1 MAAAGVML
9 VPGQTRDAT
18 GEAMSAWTL
27 GLECRVLE
35 ALQKL
40 LARCLRAPE
49 VDLIDTG
56 SDPGTGGRVLQVH
69 VRNPATRFRL
79 GPFEDVDGFPVRVI
93 VTEAD
98 LEA

>member
-1 MAAAGVML
+1 MACAIPYAAG
-9 VPGQTRDAT
+9 
-18 GEAMSAWTL
+18 
-27 GLECRVLE
+27 LEWRVLE

-49 VDLIDTG
+49 IDLIDTG
-56 SDPGTGGRVLQVH
+56 SDPGTGGMVLQVH
-69 VRNPATRFRL
+69 VRNSATRFRL
-79 GPFEDVDGFPVRVI
+79 GPFENVDGIPVRMI

>member
-1 MAAAGVML
+1 MDVA
-9 VPGQTRDAT
+9 
-18 GEAMSAWTL
+18 
-27 GLECRVLE
+27 LEWRVLE

-56 SDPGTGGRVLQVH
+56 SDPGSGGTVLQVH
-69 VRNPATRFRL
+69 VRNPATRFHL
-79 GPFEDVDGFPVRVI
+79 GPFEDIDGIPVRVI
-93 VTEAD
+93 VAGTD

>member
-1 MAAAGVML
+1 MACAIPYASGV
-9 VPGQTRDAT
+9 GW
-18 GEAMSAWTL
+18 G
-27 GLECRVLE
+27 VLE

-49 VDLIDTG
+49 VDRIDTG
-56 SDPGTGGRVLQVH
+56 SDPGTGGMVLQVH

-79 GPFEDVDGFPVRVI
+79 GPFEDIDGIPVRVI
-93 VTEAD
+93 VAEAD